1 MTQKLVKSKH
11 CYWYLAR
18 YFFNTLSAEW
28 KFGDGDA
35 EDKLDTCITIT
46 MPWFP
51 CVRNFVKQEISDT
64 HHRGYHKAIFAFLKS
79 EKLSVVSDIYEHV
92 QASSK

>member
-1 MTQKLVKSKH
+1 MLKSKH
-11 CYWYLAR
+11 CYLYLPR

-35 EDKLDTCITIT
+35 ENKLELDICVTIT

-51 CVRNFVKQEISDT
+51 CATNFNKQESSDT

-79 EKLSVVSDIYEHV
+79 GQFSILSDIYEGV
-92 QASSK
+92 QASTK